1 MIYYIVGVVSALQK
15 DAKDSHE
22 QMKQAFPDRQVF
34 VYITDDNEYTGY
46 HDITERFER
55 KYKPFDENRLL
66 DRLEKERAA
75 WIDP

>member
-15 DAKDSHE
+15 DARESHE
-22 QMKQAFPDRQVF
+22 KMKETFPNQHVF

-46 HDITERFER
+46 HDITERFESR
-55 KYKPFDENRLL
+55 CKPFDEDRLL
-66 DRLEKERAA
+66 NRLEKERAA